1 MVVYGYVFHLLLIRS
16 FISDELYFQGMVCQ
30 ILWAYCLI
38 LTISNGAYCVICYD
52 NDNQSCPCLT
62 GIDPQIQLTVT
73 PEVEA
78 MDEKRST
85 LKISSS
91 SVLAEVDASL

>member
-1 MVVYGYVFHLLLIRS
+1 M
-16 FISDELYFQGMVCQ
+16 
-30 ILWAYCLI
+30 
-38 LTISNGAYCVICYD
+38 
-52 NDNQSCPCLT
+52 
-62 GIDPQIQLTVT
+62 GIDPKIQLIVT